1 MLWSALS
8 LTLGYNATLV
18 TLGAT
23 LLGIATGI
31 AGTFLYLRKN
41 ALISDAISHATLPGL
56 GAAFLIMTATG
67 LDARNLI
74 GLLMGSAVS
83 AGLGL
88 VIVNL
93 LTAKTRLSMDAAIG
107 SVLSVFFAFG
117 VVLLSDTSRPCW
129 AASRIGNFP
138 FGFHRWHAFQR
149 CGYNFGAWSYHHLTI
164 GSV

>member
-56 GAAFLIMTATG
+56 GAPSPGRVAWEIASLINAFLRRYRNVPAIPVAMPNSVAPSVTKVA
-67 LDARNLI
+67 LYPSVRLRADHSIYDRAR
-74 GLLMGSAVS
+74 S
-83 AGLGL
+83 
-88 VIVNL
+88 
-93 LTAKTRLSMDAAIG
+93 
-107 SVLSVFFAFG
+107 
-117 VVLLSDTSRPCW
+117 
-129 AASRIGNFP
+129 
-138 FGFHRWHAFQR
+138 
-149 CGYNFGAWSYHHLTI
+149 
-164 GSV
+164 